1 MNDKNAF
8 RYIPDDPVVLELTG
22 CGTLDEVH
30 ERIKRAFG
38 FPDYYGE
45 NWNAMW
51 DCMDGLFDRRE
62 IMVREF
68 WTMPQEV
75 QAYSRPLMEIL
86 DRLHRENPEITYR
99 ME

>member
-45 NWNAMW
+45 NRNAMW
-51 DCMDGLFDRRE
+51 DCMDGLFDRWE
-62 IMVREF
+62 IMVRGF
-68 WTMPQEV
+68 
-75 QAYSRPLMEIL
+75 
-86 DRLHRENPEITYR
+86 
-99 ME
+99 